1 VPPLLLAIRRL
12 KGLLMMRSVLSA
24 GLAAL
29 LLFWHISATH
39 AVPYASRVVINSAPS
54 LARFNSVVAPTT
66 AEVSFVLNEPADE
79 VAYSINGGPLQW
91 LDGSTKGTKT
101 FSLSSPLDKFSILV
115 KNMEA
120 EGYTIPTG
128 DVALPGGNGL
138 SQIVPASGL
147 RLVSDVANP
156 LHSFNAARG
165 VGVNLNPN
173 SPYFG
178 VAYVG
183 NASFGQNADATRYL
197 SRGVYA
203 LAADGSDAFGYG
215 DAIYDPIALFPGGG
229 ATVWRIAVGADDEV
243 YVADASI
250 LSHGLVRLDGQL
262 QTGVPMFNLGFGQA
276 PLPLGANHG
285 RITGFVVSG
294 SPYDGTLVV
303 HTVDRD
309 FNSGQVSG
317 TDTNDLNSVWRYDLG
332 FDAQLSMQMPTKVN
346 TASVLP
352 LTGMPDLER
361 GADGKFYLSN
371 SLLSGASAGIVVLD
385 AQGEKIYDSLT
396 ATRAMLNDPN
406 VADVMRNVMGIAIS
420 PDQKWL
426 AAMLRSGDVAILP
439 VVDGIPDLSEVM
451 IVETSI
457 DSVPGR
463 DVAFDAAGNL
473 HYIIGGI
480 GGTTYRVISPGGTT
494 FATTTWDG
502 ASMGFRISSVP
513 EPASLALAGAG
524 LIAAGAMRRRLP
536 AS

>member
-1 VPPLLLAIRRL
+1 
-12 KGLLMMRSVLSA
+12 MMRSVLPA
-24 GLAAL
+24 CLAAL
-29 LLFWHISATH
+29 LLFSAISETH
-39 AVPYASRVVINSAPS
+39 GVPYASRVTINTAPT
-54 LARFNSVVAPTT
+54 LARLNNVVTPTT
-66 AEVSFVLNEPADE
+66 TEVSFVLNEPADE
-79 VAYSINGGPLQW
+79 VAYRVNGGPLQW

-101 FSLSSPLDKFSILV
+101 FPLSSPLDKFSILV
-115 KNMEA
+115 RNMEA

-128 DVALPGGNGL
+128 DVSLSTANGL
-138 SQIVPASGL
+138 SQAVPASGL
-147 RLVSDVANP
+147 RLVSDDANP
-156 LHSFNAARG
+156 LLSFNAARG

-173 SPYFG
+173 SPNFG

-183 NASFGQNADATRYL
+183 NATFGQNVDATRYL

-215 DAIYDPIALFPGGG
+215 DAVYDPFTLFPGAG
-229 ATVWRIAVGADDEV
+229 ATAWRIVVGADDEV
-243 YVADASI
+243 YVADASL
-250 LSHGLVRLDGQL
+250 LSHGLVRLDGQM
-262 QTGVPMFNLGFGQA
+262 QMGFPVFSLGFGPP
-276 PLPLGANHG
+276 PLPIGANHG
-285 RITGFVVSG
+285 RISGFVVSG

-332 FDAQLSMQMPTKVN
+332 FDAQFSMQMPTKVN

-352 LTGMPDLER
+352 TIGMPDLER

-371 SLLSGASAGIVVLD
+371 SLLSGASGGIVVLD

-396 ATRAMLNDPN
+396 ATRSMLNDPN
-406 VADVMRNVMGIAIS
+406 IADVMRNVMGIAIS

-426 AAMLRSGDVAILP
+426 AAMLRSGDVALLP
-439 VVDGIPDLSEVM
+439 VVNGIPDLSGVM

-457 DSVPGR
+457 DSLPGR
-463 DVAFDAAGNL
+463 DLAFDAAGNL
-473 HYIIGGI
+473 HYVIGGV

-502 ASMGFRISSVP
+502 ASMGFHISSVP

-524 LIAAGAMRRRLP
+524 LIAVGAMRRRLP
-536 AS
+536 TS

>member
-1 VPPLLLAIRRL
+1 
-12 KGLLMMRSVLSA
+12 MMRSVVPA

-29 LLFWHISATH
+29 LVLSPFSETH
-39 AVPYASRVVINSAPS
+39 GVPYASRVTINTAPS
-54 LARFNSVVAPTT
+54 PVGLASVVVPTT

-79 VAYSINGGPLQW
+79 VAYRVNGGPLQW

-128 DVALPGGNGL
+128 AVAPTNVNGL
-138 SQIVPASGL
+138 SQPTLASGL
-147 RLVSDVANP
+147 RLVSDEANP

-173 SPYFG
+173 SPHFG

-183 NASFGQNADATRYL
+183 NASYGPNADQTRYL

-203 LAADGSDAFGYG
+203 IAADGSDAFGYG
-215 DAIYDPIALFPGGG
+215 DAFNDSFALFPGAGG
-229 ATVWRIAVGADDEV
+229 VVWRLAVGPDDEV
-243 YVADASI
+243 YVADAS
-250 LSHGLVRLDGQL
+250 LFGHGLVRFDGQL
-262 QTGVPMFNLGFGQA
+262 QIGFPVLNIGFGPA
-276 PLPLGANHG
+276 PLPPEANHG
-285 RITGFVVSG
+285 RISGFAVSG

-309 FNSGQVSG
+309 LSSSQIGG
-317 TDTNDLNSVWRYDLG
+317 TETNDLNSVWRYDLG
-332 FDAQLSMQMPTKVN
+332 FDAQYSAQLPTKVN
-346 TASVLP
+346 SESVLP
-352 LTGMPDLER
+352 PIGMPDLER

-385 AQGEKIYDSLT
+385 AHGGKLYDSLT
-396 ATRAMLNDPN
+396 ATREMLNDPN
-406 VADVMRNVMGIAIS
+406 IADVMRNIMGIAIS

-439 VVDGIPDLSEVM
+439 VVDGIPDLSGVM
-451 IVETSI
+451 IVGTAMGSL
-457 DSVPGR
+457 PGR

-473 HYIIGGI
+473 HCIVGG
-480 GGTTYRVISPGGTT
+480 GVSYRVISPGGMT

-502 ASMGFRISSVP
+502 TSMAFQISGVP
-513 EPASLALAGAG
+513 EPASLLLAGAG
-524 LIAAGAMRRRLP
+524 IIAVGTMRRRVP
-536 AS
+536 AT